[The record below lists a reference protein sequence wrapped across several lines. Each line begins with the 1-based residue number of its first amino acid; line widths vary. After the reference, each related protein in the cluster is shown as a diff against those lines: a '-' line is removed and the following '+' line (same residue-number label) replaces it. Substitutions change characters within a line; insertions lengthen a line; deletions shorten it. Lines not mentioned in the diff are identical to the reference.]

1 MPTIVMTLLAF
12 TSTAALS
19 MTAEAQE
26 ISRAA
31 PAGKHPYDI
40 ALEYCAERGG
50 LAHYNERGETVRFS
64 CSDDLTALITISS

>member
-1 MPTIVMTLLAF
+1 MASFPTTLLSF
-12 TSTAALS
+12 MSIAALS
-19 MTAEAQE
+19 MATQAQE

-50 LAHYNERGETVRFS
+50 LAQYSIKGETVRFS
-64 CSDDLTALITISS
+64 CSDDLTAIITISS

>member
-1 MPTIVMTLLAF
+1 MPIRLMTILAF
-12 TSTAALS
+12 TSIVTLS
-19 MTAEAQE
+19 MAIEAQE

-50 LAHYNERGETVRFS
+50 LAQYSERGETVRFS
-64 CSDDLTALITISS
+64 CSDELAAIITISS